1 MPDTFQIGL
10 MNSGRTDLGTVTID
24 LNSTSSGF
32 QIVRDSFKIQA
43 PERQAQ
49 FSQTSRRYGGA
60 NQTSETHGNGAVGA
74 SFFVSGASAEA
85 AIVRWETLLSALEDT
100 HEADYFLK
108 WQPEGVASN
117 RAVFYQIRG
126 AASWEA
132 QYRPLEFSQTKTL
145 VFDVNWPVAPLAR
158 GAAITFSTA
167 SASYPAAVAVPA
179 ANGYSVGVP
188 GTAPALL
195 DLATAQASTTTT
207 TSAAST
213 TASISVS
220 STANLLVGQVVTGT
234 GVPSNTTI
242 ATIASST
249 SLTVSQAV
257 NVASGATLTFSP
269 PGVDFFMVGWTQKP
283 TLSANA
289 STNVPFGA
297 IKATTNG
304 STANTGVSVTNYT
317 YATGGTPSVTRA
329 SIASPTAG
337 TTYTLDVA
345 VDPSTMMRDDFT
357 RSEIQLEV
365 WGRVYVNTLHR
376 ATVITSL
383 EPGDAAAAGST
394 SRYTTEFGAS
404 GKLLAYPASG
414 SGWYFYRLGT
424 LPAVVDANNRA
435 NYKIRLATTFANTT
449 TSTEFAI
456 DYLAVVPAKQRA
468 LTPTGRALDSSYPR
482 FINSTGSTTKT
493 IRNDLSGWLG
503 TTPYPDS
510 GLGGQVLEIPPG
522 DVNLFI
528 KATRGVPDVTTTA
541 DDSTQT
547 LTVTGTII
555 PRYFLARG
563 S

>member
-1 MPDTFQIGL
+1 
-10 MNSGRTDLGTVTID
+10 MNSGRTDLGTVKID

-32 QIVRDSFKIQA
+32 QIVRDTFKIQA

-74 SFFVSGASAEA
+74 SFFVSGSSADA

-108 WQPEGVASN
+108 WQPEGAT
-117 RAVFYQIRG
+117 RPVFYQIRG
-126 AASWEA
+126 AAGWEA

-167 SASYPAAVAVPA
+167 AAWYPSTVAVPA
-179 ANGYSVGVP
+179 ASGYSVGVP
-188 GTAPALL
+188 GSAPALL
-195 DLATAQASTTTT
+195 DLSVAQ
-207 TSAAST
+207 
-213 TASISVS
+213 
-220 STANLLVGQVVTGT
+220 TG
-234 GVPSNTTI
+234 
-242 ATIASST
+242 
-249 SLTVSQAV
+249 
-257 NVASGATLTFSP
+257 SGS
-269 PGVDFFMVGWTQKP
+269 DFFMVGWTQKP

-297 IKATTNG
+297 ITLTTNG
-304 STANTGVSVTNYT
+304 STANTGVTATNYT
-317 YATGGTPSVTRA
+317 YRTGSTPSINRVGIT
-329 SIASPTAG
+329 SPTAG
-337 TTYTLDVA
+337 ITYTLDVA
-345 VDPSTMMRDDFT
+345 IDPSTMIRDDFT

-383 EPGDAAAAGST
+383 EPVSASSGGAS
-394 SRYTTEFGAS
+394 SRYTTEFGAT

-424 LPAVVDANNRA
+424 LPAVVDVNNRSS
-435 NYKIRLATTFANTT
+435 YKVRLATTFANTT

-456 DYLAVVPAKQRA
+456 DYLAIVPAKQRA
-468 LTPTGRALDSSYPR
+468 LTPTGRAPDSSYPS

-528 KATRGVPDVTTTA
+528 KATLGVPDVTDIA
-541 DDSTQT
+541 DDSQNLT
-547 LTVTGTII
+547 LTGTII